1 MIKDKRTSKT
11 VVIGVIAAAAV
22 ITLAMMVSAN
32 SPALTTEQA
41 VSNSN
46 CLAQS
51 DIKAIMPSL
60 KLPTHLPVGYQY
72 KCAVGSQNEAEMLY
86 WNKTIDK
93 TQFHVSI
100 RDFAQQNPG
109 SIMMRMSKDPQ
120 ITNGTATVIKDY
132 NAIAEGNP
140 GLSPQ
145 LIDINGK
152 LAWGNEAAPNGGKQT
167 ATWPDETVLTNTFSV
182 PARLRT
188 YDDQG
193 TITTLEGYVP
203 LKKLADMAK
212 SLQ

>member
-1 MIKDKRTSKT
+1 
-11 VVIGVIAAAAV
+11 
-22 ITLAMMVSAN
+22 
-32 SPALTTEQA
+32 
-41 VSNSN
+41 
-46 CLAQS
+46 
-51 DIKAIMPSL
+51 
-60 KLPTHLPVGYQY
+60 
-72 KCAVGSQNEAEMLY
+72 
-86 WNKTIDK
+86 
-93 TQFHVSI
+93 
-100 RDFAQQNPG
+100 
-109 SIMMRMSKDPQ
+109 MMRMSKDPQ

-182 PARLRT
+182 PSRLRT